1 KTDLVLG
8 SFRESNSPLEKTRQ
22 DCTECTQDELSNHQ
36 RAKTAAISD
45 VDALKR
51 LFKGLVD
58 KVSRQQEAASA
69 IAVVVMQLKSESRK
83 RAGGG
88 ARGDSWLLFTGPGK
102 VGKWKMA
109 NALSELV
116 FGTGPTTVCF
126 GGAASRTGGD
136 DGGQNV
142 KSRGRTS
149 KDRVVEAVPR
159 NPFSVIVL
167 EDVDQADGLVRGRIK
182 RAMEQGRLVDSYGRE
197 VSLGSVFF
205 ILTSSWL
212 PKEFKRTHDSL
223 IQCEEKILQSAGHGW
238 RLQLSAQRTPG
249 TRCFDWLRD
258 SDRSVKLRRQSSSG
272 GGLSLDLN
280 LAVSRED
287 EAGEGSR
294 SLSDFTMEH
303 KHKGRLAARCSMSPS
318 ASGLMELVDK
328 AIVFRLV
335 DFAPLR
341 RTVSAIMGYGSSLKI
356 DDDVIDRVVGGIWVG
371 SAAFDE
377 WAEGV
382 LTPCLRQ
389 LKCRLRADD
398 VVAVVR
404 LFVVKGGGAA
414 TNGDQDW
421 LPATVAIAVDELQ
434 KTPWT

>member
-1 KTDLVLG
+1 M
-8 SFRESNSPLEKTRQ
+8 P
-22 DCTECTQDELSNHQ
+22 

-45 VDALKR
+45 VNALKR

-83 RAGGG
+83 RAGSG

-149 KDRVVEAVPR
+149 MDRVVEAVRR
-159 NPFSVIVL
+159 NPFSMIVL
-167 EDVDQADGLVRGRIK
+167 EDADQADGLVRGRIK
-182 RAMEQGRLVDSYGRE
+182 RAMEQGRLVDSYGWE
-197 VSLGSVFF
+197 VGLGSVFF

-212 PKEFKRTHDSL
+212 PKELKRTHDSL
-223 IQCEEKILQSAGHGW
+223 IQCEEKILQSAGHRW

-294 SLSDFTMEH
+294 SLSDLTMEH

-318 ASGLMELVDK
+318 ASDLMELVDK
-328 AIVFRLV
+328 AI
-335 DFAPLR
+335 
-341 RTVSAIMGYGSSLKI
+341 SAIMGYGSSLKI

-371 SAAFDE
+371 RAAFDE

-398 VVAVVR
+398 VAAVVR
-404 LFVVKGGGAA
+404 LSVVKGGGAA

-421 LPATVAIAVDELQ
+421 LPATVVIAVDELQ